1 MFQRVSEEGGKQE
14 ILCEESWEEFR
25 DGTFEL
31 GLKRGVGFHHSGE
44 EPGMFKE
51 H

>member
-1 MFQRVSEEGGKQE
+1 MSEEGGKQE
-14 ILCEESWEEFR
+14 TLCEGSWEEFR

-44 EPGMFKE
+44 GPGVFKE